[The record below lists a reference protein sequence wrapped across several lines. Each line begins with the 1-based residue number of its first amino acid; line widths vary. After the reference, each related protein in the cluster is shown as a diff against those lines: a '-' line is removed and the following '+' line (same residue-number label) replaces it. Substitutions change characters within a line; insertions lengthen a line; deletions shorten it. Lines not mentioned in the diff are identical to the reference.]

1 MELLMKAMGLSEEQ
15 AKKQNMKMIETQAE
29 SVMRLR
35 DVCSKPIVGYTYGF
49 PADLLQQT
57 LTANGF
63 PIFPSPER
71 AVAAIKA
78 LTTYYKMINP

>member
-1 MELLMKAMGLSEEQ
+1 
-15 AKKQNMKMIETQAE
+15 MIETQVE
-29 SVMRLR
+29 GVMRLR
-35 DVCSKPIVGYTYGF
+35 HACSKPIVGYTYGF
-49 PADLLQQT
+49 PADPLQQI

-78 LTTYYKMINP
+78 LTTYYEMINP